1 MVKTELK
8 HNLINQHNY
17 LKKINII
24 NKKQYIVN
32 YTNLIHEYLLYSN
45 ENIIIQNN
53 TYYLY
58 VIIKGLEC
66 ILNIYNFLLLYTKN
80 YDVVYYHCQKA
91 YYYYVEFISQIGNE
105 NNSYL
110 KLNTKDA
117 LLFVYKKTIFQLKKE
132 YVHDCDTDEK
142 EYLLELSNIFNEF
155 NKLIEKQLTLYKNK
169 YLNIDNIIEN
179 NNKVLKHILNKNNI
193 CKIIKVNNHI
203 IHDLKNYYDIE
214 FIIKVIYYFNKKI
227 NSYND
232 KEIENTILSEYRF
245 NYNNSYKN
253 YSALKLTNI
262 FFS

>member
-1 MVKTELK
+1 MIETESK
-8 HNLINQHNY
+8 HNLIYQHNY
-17 LKKINII
+17 LKKIDII

-32 YTNLIHEYLLYSN
+32 YTNLIHQYLLYSN

-53 TYYLY
+53 TYHLY

-80 YDVVYYHCQKA
+80 FDLVYYHCQKA

-117 LLFVYKKTIFQLKKE
+117 LLFVYRKTIFQIKKE
-132 YVHDCDTDEK
+132 YVHDCDTHEK

-155 NKLIEKQLTLYKNK
+155 NKLIGEQLTLFKNK
-169 YLNIDNIIEN
+169 QYNIDDIIEN
-179 NNKVLKHILNKNNI
+179 NNKILKYILNNNNI
-193 CKIIKVNNHI
+193 CKIIKVNNNI
-203 IHDLKNYYDIE
+203 IDDLKIYYDIE
-214 FIIKVIYYFNKKI
+214 FIIKVIYYYNKKI
-227 NSYND
+227 KNYND
-232 KEIENTILSEYRF
+232 EETVNSILSGYKF
-245 NYNNSYKN
+245 NYNNYEN

-262 FFS
+262 LFS